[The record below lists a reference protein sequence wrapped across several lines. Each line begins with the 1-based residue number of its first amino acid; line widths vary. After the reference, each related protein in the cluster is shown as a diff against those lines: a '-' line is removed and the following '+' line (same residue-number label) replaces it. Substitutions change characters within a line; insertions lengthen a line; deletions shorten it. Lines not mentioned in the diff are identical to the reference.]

1 MDGGEDVLFHGTFG
15 NEDGVFVVVTAPGH
29 EGHHQVL
36 AQSQLAFVDAGTVSE
51 DLALLEHLTGV
62 AGGLLTKAGVL
73 VGLVELQQVIGA
85 HAALFL
91 VQVAFVGDHDAVGV
105 GVFHLAVGLGHDAGA
120 GVAGHVD
127 FHAGAHQG
135 LFAAQQR
142 HGLAL
147 HVGTHEGAVGVVVF
161 QEGDERGR
169 DGDHLAGRD
178 VHEGHLVTGAHFHF
192 ALDAHGHELVQEVAV
207 GVHAGVGLGHHLVA
221 FAGSVQMHDLVSH
234 AAIAHHAVR
243 GLDETEVV
251 DLGEGGQRHDQT
263 DVGTFGRF
271 DGADAA
277 IVGGVHVAHFE
288 AGALTGQTAGAQGR
302 QTALVGHFGQGV
314 GLVHEL
320 RQLGST
326 EELLEHRGHRL
337 GIDQVVGHERGDFLD
352 AHALLDGAL
361 HAHQTDA
368 VLVLHQFAHQA
379 HAAIAQM
386 VDIVGRTVA
395 VLQLHQHLDGGEDVV
410 VGQGTGIFGVGQ
422 AQALVE
428 LVTAHRRQVIVI
440 RAAEQVVEEA
450 GGDLG
455 GRRAG
460 RTQTTVDLFLSL
472 FLIGD
477 AVLHQGV
484 ADGGRGV
491 GALGVQHGDT
501 LDAGFAHALQ
511 QAGSDLVGGFG
522 QHFATA
528 GSDDVF
534 GQEHAVQGV
543 GTHFDGLDARFTDLT
558 PATLGDGLAGLDEH
572 GAVLGGDVGVG
583 VVLAVQ
589 GLFHFP
595 HQGVV
600 RLQQVVLAG
609 VEVLQDVHLAHAHGL
624 EQDGGGHLAATV
636 DADIQDVLVVEV
648 EVQPGATHGDDSAG
662 VEHLAAGVGLAAVVF
677 KDDAGR
683 TLQLVDDDALGA
695 VDDERALFRHQGQGA
710 KVDALFLDVAD
721 GAVARGFIG
730 VIDHQAHLD
739 VHRGFV
745 GQALGDALGLV
756 VLGLADFVA
765 DEFQAGGLVE
775 IFDGEDGVEHA
786 FQTFLLISIG
796 FGNAFLQEL
805 AVGVDLKIEEVR
817 NGESNVDF
825 AELFGKLAH
834 AIPQGR

>member
-1 MDGGEDVLFHGTFG
+1 M
-15 NEDGVFVVVTAPGH
+15 
-29 EGHHQVL
+29 
-36 AQSQLAFVDAGTVSE
+36 
-51 DLALLEHLTGV
+51 
-62 AGGLLTKAGVL
+62 
-73 VGLVELQQVIGA
+73 
-85 HAALFL
+85 
-91 VQVAFVGDHDAVGV
+91 
-105 GVFHLAVGLGHDAGA
+105 
-120 GVAGHVD
+120 
-127 FHAGAHQG
+127 
-135 LFAAQQR
+135 
-142 HGLAL
+142 
-147 HVGTHEGAVGVVVF
+147 
-161 QEGDERGR
+161 
-169 DGDHLAGRD
+169 
-178 VHEGHLVTGAHFHF
+178 
-192 ALDAHGHELVQEVAV
+192 
-207 GVHAGVGLGHHLVA
+207 
-221 FAGSVQMHDLVSH
+221 
-234 AAIAHHAVR
+234 
-243 GLDETEVV
+243 
-251 DLGEGGQRHDQT
+251 
-263 DVGTFGRF
+263 
-271 DGADAA
+271 
-277 IVGGVHVAHFE
+277 
-288 AGALTGQTAGAQGR
+288 
-302 QTALVGHFGQGV
+302 
-314 GLVHEL
+314 
-320 RQLGST
+320 
-326 EELLEHRGHRL
+326 
-337 GIDQVVGHERGDFLD
+337 
-352 AHALLDGAL
+352 
-361 HAHQTDA
+361 
-368 VLVLHQFAHQA
+368 
-379 HAAIAQM
+379 
-386 VDIVGRTVA
+386 
-395 VLQLHQHLDGGEDVV
+395 
-410 VGQGTGIFGVGQ
+410 
-422 AQALVE
+422 
-428 LVTAHRRQVIVI
+428 
-440 RAAEQVVEEA
+440 
-450 GGDLG
+450 
-455 GRRAG
+455 
-460 RTQTTVDLFLSL
+460 
-472 FLIGD
+472 
-477 AVLHQGV
+477 
-484 ADGGRGV
+484 
-491 GALGVQHGDT
+491 QHGDT

-543 GTHFDGLDARFTDLT
+543 GTHFDGLDARFTNLT

-572 GAVLGGDVGVG
+572 GAVFGGDVGVG

-595 HQGVV
+595 HQSVV
-600 RLQQVVLAG
+600 RLQPVVIAG